1 MDQLAGNFFKF
12 DYEIIE
18 PGEIKFGSDDHVN
31 LSKVINYSF
40 EGNLSIV
47 NNSGRMNIVQ
57 VPLIEIFY
65 GIREALK
72 ILPIYYENVPLRLMH
87 RESLTLFGIIGNQ
100 LKIEHKEISPLRQ
113 FVGAEVLLGD
123 YVAFCRGFGV
133 ATKRLIS
140 EVEER
145 RPEIFQNRFVAEYLK
160 EIYMAK
166 MMRKNFEQHSIA

>member
-1 MDQLAGNFFKF
+1 MDQLAGNSFKL

-18 PGEIKFGSDDHVN
+18 TGEIKFGSDDHVN
-31 LSKVINYSF
+31 LVKVINYSF
-40 EGNLSIV
+40 EGNLSIA

-72 ILPIYYENVPLRLMH
+72 VLPIYYENVPLRLMH

-100 LKIEHKEISPLRQ
+100 LKIEHKEISQLRQ
-113 FVGAEVLLGD
+113 FVGAELLLGD
-123 YVAFCRGFGV
+123 YVAFCHAFGV

-140 EVEER
+140 EVEGR
-145 RPEIFQNRFVAEYLK
+145 RPEIFQKRIVAEYLK
-160 EIYMAK
+160 DIYMAK
-166 MMRKNFEQHSIA
+166 MMSRDFQQHSIS